1 LSAQTKRDYY
11 EVLGVER
18 SCTEQ
23 ELKSAYRKLA
33 MQYHPDRNPGDSI
46 AEEKFKEAS
55 DAYSVLASADK
66 RQRYDRFG
74 HAGVNGGGFGA
85 GGSGFEEVIFQDFG
99 DLFGDLFGGMF
110 GGAGGGRR
118 RNRAQRGDDLRV
130 DLKLEFEEAVFGTER
145 EVRFRRHEACD
156 TCQGS
161 GSQPGKSKV
170 TCTTCAGQGQV
181 RMQRSFLSIAQT
193 CPSCRGAGT
202 VITDPCKTCRGE
214 GYQLREKVL
223 SVTIPEGV
231 EDGTQIRHTGQGQ
244 PGANGGPAGDLY
256 VVLDVKEHSFFER
269 DGKDLYCVVPVSFPQ
284 ASLGAEI
291 TIPTLYGDHV
301 LKVPEG
307 TQSGASLRVKGK
319 GVPIL
324 RGHGKGDLIVEVR
337 VQTPA
342 KLNKRQRELMQELA
356 ALTSIENKPQRK
368 SLFTKVKDIFG

>member
-33 MQYHPDRNPGDSI
+33 MQYHPDRNPGDSV

-55 DAYSVLASADK
+55 EAYSVLASPDK

-110 GGAGGGRR
+110 SGAGGGRR

-156 TCQGS
+156 TCNGS
-161 GSQPGKSKV
+161 GAQPGKSKV
-170 TCTTCAGQGQV
+170 TCTTCGGQGQV

-269 DGKDLYCVVPVSFPQ
+269 EGKDLYCVVPVSFPQ

-307 TQSGASLRVKGK
+307 TQSGTSLRVKGK

-342 KLNKRQRELMQELA
+342 KLNKRQRELLQELA

>member
-1 LSAQTKRDYY
+1 
-11 EVLGVER
+11 
-18 SCTEQ
+18 
-23 ELKSAYRKLA
+23 
-33 MQYHPDRNPGDSI
+33 
-46 AEEKFKEAS
+46 
-55 DAYSVLASADK
+55 
-66 RQRYDRFG
+66 
-74 HAGVNGGGFGA
+74 
-85 GGSGFEEVIFQDFG
+85 
-99 DLFGDLFGGMF
+99 
-110 GGAGGGRR
+110 
-118 RNRAQRGDDLRV
+118 V

-256 VVLDVKEHSFFER
+256 VMLDVKEHSFFER
-269 DGKDLYCVVPVSFPQ
+269 EGKDLYCVVPVSFPQ